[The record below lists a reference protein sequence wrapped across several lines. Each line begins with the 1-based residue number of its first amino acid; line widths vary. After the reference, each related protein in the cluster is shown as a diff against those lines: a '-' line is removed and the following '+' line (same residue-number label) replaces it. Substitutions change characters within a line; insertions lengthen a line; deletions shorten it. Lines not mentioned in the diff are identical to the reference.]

1 MAKRYLSIEEAAE
14 QLGLTKAEVNQ
25 LRTKGE
31 IRGFADR
38 GTFKFKAEDVD
49 ELARRL
55 QPSSDPD
62 VPMID
67 GHDDSSVLED
77 ESPADDDAPSII
89 RRLSAGGG
97 EVEDQADAA
106 GSIFDDFAK
115 VEGGSSDSDVRLV
128 MDDRLTPQHDSGPD
142 VMLQFTESDS

>member
-38 GTFKFKAEDVD
+38 GTFKFKEEDVE

-67 GHDDSSVLED
+67 GEDDGSVLDD
-77 ESPADDDAPSII
+77 EPATADDDAPSII
-89 RRLSAGGG
+89 RRLSAGGAG
-97 EVEDQADAA
+97 VEEDPVA
-106 GSIFDDFAK
+106 SIFDDFGK
-115 VEGGSSDSDVRLV
+115 VDGGS
-128 MDDRLTPQHDSGPD
+128 
-142 VMLQFTESDS
+142 